1 MARIE
6 KECDPLKVNFRDK
19 KTEALQD
26 EISSL
31 GTHAIGRAM
40 SRTQEYCSYALCT
53 MVGHFLKYS

>member
-1 MARIE
+1 MAKTK

-31 GTHAIGRAM
+31 RTQTIGRAM
-40 SRTQEYCSYALCT
+40 SRTQEY
-53 MVGHFLKYS
+53 

>member
-1 MARIE
+1 MAKTK

-31 GTHAIGRAM
+31 RTQTIGRAM
-40 SRTQEYCSYALCT
+40 SRTQEYRFLCSLDNG
-53 MVGHFLKYS
+53 VSFP